1 MKNKVL
7 IFLQQL
13 PIRNKMVGTLK
24 DVRFRGGKVSLYFIL
39 KIFYE
44 KLQKDEILER
54 ANAVAF
60 SFVIAVFPAVIVIFT
75 LIPYIHSFIPE
86 VDRTAILQFLG
97 EITPPSVYLAVE
109 NTVNDIVSHS
119 RGGLLTFGAV
129 LALFLASNGTMS
141 LIAAFNSRYKSGHR
155 RSYLKTRFI
164 ATNLTIM
171 LAFVVIAAVILL
183 VVGQVA
189 LDYVISLA
197 PLDISSDT
205 IAIVLLLRFVV
216 LFIVFLV
223 AISSLYYF
231 GSEVHKNWAFFSI
244 GSLTATLLI
253 LASSYIFSS
262 YIASF
267 GTYNKLYGSIGAML
281 AFMIWIMII
290 SIILLACY
298 ELNASIHYCIQL
310 TKDKRNHPMLEAQ

>member
-7 IFLQQL
+7 TFLRGL
-13 PIRNKMVGTLK
+13 PIRNRTVGTLK
-24 DVRFRGGKVSLYFIL
+24 RIRFRGGKVSLYFVM
-39 KIFYE
+39 KIFFE

-60 SFVIAVFPAVIVIFT
+60 SFTVAVFPAIIVIFT
-75 LIPYIHSFIPE
+75 LIPYIHSYIPE
-86 VDRTAILQFLG
+86 VDGPTIMEFLG
-97 EITPPSVYLAVE
+97 EIIPPSVYESVE
-109 NTVNDIVSHS
+109 TTVNDIVSHS
-119 RGGLLTFGAV
+119 RGGLLTFGALLALV
-129 LALFLASNGTMS
+129 LATNGTMS
-141 LIAAFNSRYKSGHR
+141 LIAAFNSRYKSGHT
-155 RSYLKTRFI
+155 RSYLKTRLV

-171 LAFVVIAAVILL
+171 LAFVVIASVVLL
-183 VVGQVA
+183 IVGQVA
-189 LDYVISLA
+189 LDYVVSIA

-205 IAIVLLLRFVV
+205 IAAVLALRFVV

-231 GSEVHKNWAFFSI
+231 GSEVHDNWAFFSL

-253 LASSYIFSS
+253 LAASYTFSAYVS
-262 YIASF
+262 SF

-281 AFMIWIMII
+281 ALMIWIMII

>member
-1 MKNKVL
+1 MKDKIQEYFTSHPVRRRV
-7 IFLQQL
+7 IH
-13 PIRNKMVGTLK
+13 TLK
-24 DVRFRGGKVSLYFIL
+24 KIRFRGGKISLYFII
-39 KIFYE
+39 KVFFE
-44 KLQKDEILER
+44 KLTKDEILER

-60 SFVIAVFPAVIVIFT
+60 SFTVAVFPAIIVVFT
-75 LIPYIHSFIPE
+75 LIPYIHSYIPE
-86 VDRTAILQFLG
+86 VDANTIMSFLS
-97 EITPPSVYLAVE
+97 EIIPPSVYQFIE
-109 NTVNDIVSHS
+109 STVTDIVSHS
-119 RGGLLTFGAV
+119 RGELLTFGAL
-129 LALFLASNGTMS
+129 LALILATNGTMS
-141 LIAAFNSRYKSGHR
+141 LIAAFNSRYKSGHK
-155 RSYLKTRFI
+155 RSYLKTRFV

-171 LAFVVIAAVILL
+171 LAFVVIAAVVLL

-189 LDYVISLA
+189 LDYVIGLA

-205 IAIVLLLRFVV
+205 ISAVLFLRFIV

-231 GSEVHKNWAFFSI
+231 GSEVHQNWAFFSI
-244 GSLTATLLI
+244 GSITATFLS
-253 LASSYIFSS
+253 LAASYAFSA
-262 YIASF
+262 YITSF

-290 SIILLACY
+290 SIILLTCY